1 MFLSSTFPPLP
12 DTAELITDETLSPTE
27 APTSAS
33 SDLFLLLKSEWSANE
48 TSAWVAKLY
57 DLLRKNRIF
66 VPRDLLVFKDKLMQV
81 VFIDITGQME
91 FQAADHVK
99 WNYML
104 SMIPPRDSA
113 AAPLVPMHL
122 KRETIIKPTAA
133 TAVAPAQLKF
143 VTRAEFVTRL
153 INFESSTVT
162 LAPFMRDLL
171 LIGDDLNGFDLHP
184 QTHFSH
190 TTAAHVDFRCVCQ
203 ARYQLQMRKGGIVE
217 LAQLSRHISH
227 DHMKLAKSPIA
238 SPSAVTKKR
247 ERETQTVLTAAS
259 FTRSSPMI
267 TARPPPMPTPTPAP
281 AAYAAPPPAEQV
293 NSHKIA
299 V

>member
-1 MFLSSTFPPLP
+1 MASMF
-12 DTAELITDETLSPTE
+12 A
-27 APTSAS
+27 
-33 SDLFLLLKSEWSANE
+33 LKP
-48 TSAWVAKLY
+48 
-57 DLLRKNRIF
+57 I
-66 VPRDLLVFKDKLMQV
+66 
-81 VFIDITGQME
+81 
-91 FQAADHVK
+91 
-99 WNYML
+99 
-104 SMIPPRDSA
+104 
-113 AAPLVPMHL
+113 
-122 KRETIIKPTAA
+122 
-133 TAVAPAQLKF
+133 
-143 VTRAEFVTRL
+143 
-153 INFESSTVT
+153 
-162 LAPFMRDLL
+162 
-171 LIGDDLNGFDLHP
+171 
-184 QTHFSH
+184 FSH

-227 DHMKLAKSPIA
+227 DHMKLPKTLPIA
-238 SPSAVTKKR
+238 SSSADTKKR